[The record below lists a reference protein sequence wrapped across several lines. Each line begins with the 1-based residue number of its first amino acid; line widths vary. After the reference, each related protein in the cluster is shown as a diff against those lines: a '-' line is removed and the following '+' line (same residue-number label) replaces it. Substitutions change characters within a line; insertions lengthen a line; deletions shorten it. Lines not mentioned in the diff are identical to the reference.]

1 MALEDDLDNKTNK
14 ELKQMISDQ
23 DVRIKN
29 LEKSITKQNRTKD
42 SESKIEK
49 TSETLNAF
57 DYNVIEKVKET
68 FQTAVKG
75 FMDAANLFDQTVFE
89 ELDIKATEIQSSFG
103 LAKNRI
109 SEFRATIAEATPE
122 LMMFGYQESEV
133 VGLLTEA
140 MDSLGTAA
148 SLSSKTIIELGA
160 TSKVTGRDVSELVA
174 NFREVGVSI
183 QSVGEEMAEV
193 TDYARS
199 VGVSVKGVAESV
211 SSNLKQMNLYNFE
224 GGVQGLAKM
233 AATSERL
240 GVKMSDVFDL
250 AEGLMSP
257 EKAIEMSAAL
267 QRLGVT
273 SGALLDPLRAM
284 DLAQND
290 PEQLQKEMVNLS
302 KEFTTFNEKTGKME
316 ILPGAKRRLREVA
329 NELGMDADAFA
340 KMSIQAS
347 DFDRK
352 LKQIR
357 MPSLAEGDE
366 ATKELIASMAQL
378 DERGVATI
386 QVKDEK
392 GFETTKKVEEL
403 TPDDIKNLQK
413 ANEESSKSIEDIA
426 INQLDQTKQINAY
439 LQSGEVAGTLAR
451 ATAPTIEKL
460 GYFVAD
466 NTKSLAENYK
476 KGLGTVSSIRENIQ
490 GISGPVEDFGYG
502 FATNNKEIRD
512 KALSDFSTNS
522 LALVD
527 KFINGTETYVKN
539 VFDNAI
545 ESVKTT
551 FGREQQ
557 PSQPKKLQIDVK
569 VEGDAN
575 TAKMDEKQITN
586 VLLQT
591 IQNPSVSTA
600 VSYSLDGGSAPSAA
614 TGMKN
619 Q

>member
-1 MALEDDLDNKTNK
+1 MPLEDDLDNKTNK

-29 LEKSITKQNRTKD
+29 LEKSITKQNKTKD
-42 SESKIEK
+42 SESEIKK

-68 FQTAVKG
+68 FQTAVEG

-329 NELGMDADAFA
+329 NELGMMPDEFA

-439 LQSGEVAGTLAR
+439 LQSGKVAGTLAR
-451 ATAPTIEKL
+451 ATAPSIEKL

-502 FATNNKEIRD
+502 FATDNKEMMD

-522 LALVD
+522 LTLVD
-527 KFINGTETYVKN
+527 KYIKGTETYVKN

-557 PSQPKKLQIDVK
+557 PSQPKKLEIDVK